1 MKGAAMKTYV
11 VIFLSA
17 ILMVLQGCTPLGES
31 IARRSTPEP
40 SLAIPNE
47 PEPSSPALPTRSD
60 ALLDPAARAIV
71 QYYGPTIKTYAER
84 YGFDWRLI
92 LAIMKQESRFIP
104 TAESK
109 KGATGL
115 MQMMP
120 LTSEEVSRVLALED
134 MDYPR
139 NNIHGGIFYLKQLY
153 SLFEGVEPADRIK
166 LTLAAYN
173 AGIGRVYDAQE
184 VAAYLHDNPT
194 RWPAVRDALLL
205 LSRRY
210 YTLHE
215 SVWQED
221 RPRTGWF
228 NGGRQTVTYV
238 DAVMD
243 YYDEYRLVLN

>member
-1 MKGAAMKTYV
+1 MQTSVSLIALAL
-11 VIFLSA
+11 F
-17 ILMVLQGCTPLGES
+17 MVLEGCTPLGES
-31 IARRSTPEP
+31 IARKATPEP
-40 SLAIPNE
+40 ATSLPNE
-47 PEPSSPALPTRSD
+47 TDPSLLITATNTE
-60 ALLDPAARAIV
+60 ALLDPAARVIV
-71 QYYGPTIKTYAER
+71 QYYGTTIKDYAER

-109 KGATGL
+109 KGASGL

-120 LTSEEVSRVLALED
+120 LTSEEVAKILALED

-139 NNIHGGIFYLKQLY
+139 NNIHGGIFYLRQLY
-153 SLFEGVEPADRIK
+153 SLFDGVDPADRIK

-194 RWPAVRDALLL
+194 RWIAVKDALML

-215 SVWQED
+215 NVWQDEK
-221 RPRTGWF
+221 PRTGWF
-228 NGGRQTVTYV
+228 NGGRQTVAYV
-238 DAVMD
+238 DAIMN